1 MTLLKKLLVKV
12 WTHTTPLPKRQ
23 TTEHMICISCCI
35 RTSVRMEKN
44 LDYPYDYDL
53 RFTIYDLRFT
63 IYDLRFTIYD
73 LRFTITIT
81 ITITNYDYDYDY
93 YYYYYYYYYL
103 LFTIYYYWCVVGA
116 QLGLDDANPPAGDPL
131 LKLNP
136 DG

>member
-12 WTHTTPLPKRQ
+12 WTHTTPLPKRH
-23 TTEHMICISCCI
+23 TTEQMICISCCI
-35 RTSVRMEKN
+35 RTSVRNGEESG
-44 LDYPYDYDL
+44 LSVRL
-53 RFTIYDLRFT
+53 LFTIYYLLFT
-63 IYDLRFTIYD
+63 I
-73 LRFTITIT
+73 
-81 ITITNYDYDYDY
+81 
-93 YYYYYYYYYL
+93 YYL